1 MILLH
6 IKQDN
11 GQIIVNYKYKHLN
24 MQLNERIFKLT
35 GVIQHYAWGGHLF
48 IPQLL
53 NNNEPTDKPSAE
65 YWMGAHPSAPSKL
78 LIGQDWVSLN
88 QLIADDPATT
98 ITTSVMGRFGELPYL
113 FKVLDVKDMLSIQVH
128 PTKESAEIG
137 FAEENKAGIPINAPH
152 RNYKDQNHKPE
163 VMVALSEFWLLH
175 GFKSKEA
182 LEEVLM
188 NTQELTILFPLFRQA
203 GIKGLYQFVMEMEQE
218 DVNNMLAPLVKRAIR
233 LKKEGSIDKTNPGW
247 WAAKLYEENGITE
260 NIDRGIFSIYF
271 FNIVYVDKGGA
282 VFQKAG
288 VPHAYLEGQN
298 IELMANSDNVLRGGL
313 TPKHVD
319 VSELMR
325 HTLFESVV
333 PDVMKGNPGAGG
345 EVVYPCPVPDF
356 GLSKIDLNIGESYQG
371 KSFSLEI
378 ILVTEGAVIVNQ
390 HLVLKKGEAA
400 AILADTSFDLNATG
414 NSTIFKAFVP
424 SI

>member
-1 MILLH
+1 
-6 IKQDN
+6 
-11 GQIIVNYKYKHLN
+11 

-35 GVIQHYAWGGHLF
+35 GVIQHYAWGGHVF

-88 QLIADDPATT
+88 QLIAEDPATT

-188 NTQELTILFPLFRQA
+188 NTQELTVLFPLFRQT

-247 WAAKLYEENGITE
+247 WAAKLYEENGVTE

-319 VSELMR
+319 VPELMK

-333 PDVMKGNPGAGG
+333 PDVMKGNPGVGG

-378 ILVTEGAVIVNQ
+378 IIVTEGAVIVNQ

-424 SI
+424 PI

>member
-1 MILLH
+1 
-6 IKQDN
+6 
-11 GQIIVNYKYKHLN
+11 
-24 MQLNERIFKLT
+24 MQLNERIFKLK

-53 NNNEPTDKPSAE
+53 NSDESTDKPSAE

-78 LIGQDWVSLN
+78 LVGQDWVSLN
-88 QLIADDPATT
+88 QLITEDPATT

-182 LEEVLM
+182 LEEVLID
-188 NTQELTILFPLFRQA
+188 TQELKILLPLFRQA
-203 GIKGLYQFVMEMEQE
+203 GIKGLYQFVMEMEHE

-319 VSELMR
+319 VPELMK

-333 PDVMKGNPGAGG
+333 PNVMKGNPGAGG

-356 GLSKIDLNIGESYQG
+356 GLSKIELKTGENYFG

-378 ILVTEGAVIVNQ
+378 MIVTEGAVIVNQ

-400 AILADTSFDLNATG
+400 AVLADTPYELNGTG

>member
-1 MILLH
+1 
-6 IKQDN
+6 
-11 GQIIVNYKYKHLN
+11 
-24 MQLNERIFKLT
+24 
-35 GVIQHYAWGGHLF
+35 
-48 IPQLL
+48 
-53 NNNEPTDKPSAE
+53 
-65 YWMGAHPSAPSKL
+65 
-78 LIGQDWVSLN
+78 
-88 QLIADDPATT
+88 
-98 ITTSVMGRFGELPYL
+98 MGRFGELPYL

-182 LEEVLM
+182 LEEVLID
-188 NTQELTILFPLFRQA
+188 TQELKILLPLFRQA

-319 VSELMR
+319 VPELMK

-333 PDVMKGNPGAGG
+333 PNVMKGNPGAGG

-356 GLSKIDLNIGESYQG
+356 GLSKIELKTGENYFG

-378 ILVTEGAVIVNQ
+378 MIVTEGAVIVNQ

-400 AILADTSFDLNATG
+400 AVLADTPYELNGTG

>member
-1 MILLH
+1 
-6 IKQDN
+6 
-11 GQIIVNYKYKHLN
+11 
-24 MQLNERIFKLT
+24 MQLNERIFKLK
-35 GVIQHYAWGGHLF
+35 GVIQHYAWGGHIF

-53 NNNEPTDKPSAE
+53 NSNETTDKPSAE

-78 LIGQDWVSLN
+78 LVGQDWVSLN
-88 QLIADDPATT
+88 QLITEDPETT

-137 FAEENKAGIPINAPH
+137 FAEENKAGIPISAPH

-182 LEEVLM
+182 LEEVLIE
-188 NTQELTILFPLFRQA
+188 TQELKILLPLFRQT

-271 FNIVYVDKGGA
+271 FNIVYVEKGGA

-319 VSELMR
+319 VPELMK

-356 GLSKIDLNIGESYQG
+356 GLSKIDLNIGESYTG

-378 ILVTEGAVIVNQ
+378 IIVTEGAVIVNQ

-400 AILADTSFDLNATG
+400 AILADTSFELKATG

>member
-1 MILLH
+1 
-6 IKQDN
+6 
-11 GQIIVNYKYKHLN
+11 

>member
-1 MILLH
+1 
-6 IKQDN
+6 
-11 GQIIVNYKYKHLN
+11 
-24 MQLNERIFKLT
+24 MQLNERIFKLK
-35 GVIQHYAWGGHLF
+35 GVIQHYAWGGHSF
-48 IPQLL
+48 IPELL
-53 NNNEPTDKPSAE
+53 NNNATTDEPSAE
-65 YWMGAHPSAPSKL
+65 YWMGAHPSAPSNI
-78 LIGQDWVSLN
+78 LIGSDWVNLN
-88 QLIADDPATT
+88 QFIKEDPANT
-98 ITTSVMGRFGELPYL
+98 ITPAVMSRFGELPYL

-128 PTKESAEIG
+128 PTKASAEIG
-137 FAEENKAGIPINAPH
+137 FEEENKAGIPINAPH

-175 GFKSKEA
+175 GFKSKMA
-182 LEEVLM
+182 LETVLFD
-188 NTQELTILFPLFRQA
+188 TPELNILLPLFRQD
-203 GIKGLYQFVMEMEQE
+203 GIKALYQFVMEMEQE
-218 DVNNMLAPLVKRAIR
+218 DVNNMLEPLVKRAIR

-247 WAAKLYEENGITE
+247 WAAKLYEENGLTE
-260 NIDRGIFSIYF
+260 NLDRGIFSIYF
-271 FNIVYVDKGGA
+271 FNIVNVKKGDA

-319 VSELMR
+319 VTELMK

-333 PDVMKGNPGAGG
+333 PDIMKGNPGAGG

-356 GLSKIDLNIGESYQG
+356 GLSKIELNAGEAYQA

-378 ILVTEGAVIVNQ
+378 IIVTDGSVLVNQ
-390 HLVLKKGEAA
+390 SMVLKKGEAA
-400 AILADTSFDLNATG
+400 AILAETKYSLTATG
-414 NSTIFKAFVP
+414 NCTIFKAFVP

>member
-1 MILLH
+1 
-6 IKQDN
+6 
-11 GQIIVNYKYKHLN
+11 

-35 GVIQHYAWGGHLF
+35 GVIQHYAWGGHVF

-88 QLIADDPATT
+88 QLIAENPATT

-188 NTQELTILFPLFRQA
+188 NTQELTVLFPLFRQT
-203 GIKGLYQFVMEMEQE
+203 GIKGLYQFVMEMEQD

-313 TPKHVD
+313 TLKHVD
-319 VSELMR
+319 VPELMK

-378 ILVTEGAVIVNQ
+378 IIVTEGAVIVNQ

-424 SI
+424 PI

>member
-1 MILLH
+1 
-6 IKQDN
+6 
-11 GQIIVNYKYKHLN
+11 

-35 GVIQHYAWGGHLF
+35 GVIQHYAWGGHVF

-88 QLIADDPATT
+88 QLIAEDPATT

-137 FAEENKAGIPINAPH
+137 FAEENKAGIPIKAPH

-188 NTQELTILFPLFRQA
+188 NTQELTVLFPLFRQT
-203 GIKGLYQFVMEMEQE
+203 GIKGLYQFVMEMEQD

-271 FNIVYVDKGGA
+271 FNIVCVDKGGA

-313 TPKHVD
+313 TLKHVD
-319 VSELMR
+319 VPELMK

-378 ILVTEGAVIVNQ
+378 IIVTEGAVIVNQ

-424 SI
+424 PI

>member
-6 IKQDN
+6 VKQDN

-24 MQLNERIFKLT
+24 MQLNERIFNLT
-35 GVIQHYAWGGHLF
+35 GVIQHYAWGGHVF

-88 QLIADDPATT
+88 QLIAENPATT

-188 NTQELTILFPLFRQA
+188 NTQELTVLFPLFRQT
-203 GIKGLYQFVMEMEQE
+203 GIKGLYQFVMEMEQD

-313 TPKHVD
+313 TLKHVD
-319 VSELMR
+319 VPELMK

-378 ILVTEGAVIVNQ
+378 IIVTEGAVIVNQ

-424 SI
+424 PI

>member
-1 MILLH
+1 
-6 IKQDN
+6 
-11 GQIIVNYKYKHLN
+11 

-319 VSELMR
+319 VPELMR